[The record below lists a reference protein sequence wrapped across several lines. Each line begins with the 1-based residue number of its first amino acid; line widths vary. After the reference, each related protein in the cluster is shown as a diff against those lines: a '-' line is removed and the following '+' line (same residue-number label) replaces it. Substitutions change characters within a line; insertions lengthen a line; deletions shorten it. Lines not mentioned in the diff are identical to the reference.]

1 MSDIQNNNIAEEEI
15 TEQDINILKKVRLE
29 KLNEL
34 KANNANP
41 YEITKFDVNAKNAE
55 IKLNYEAEEKAIIE
69 AAAGNEEVVS
79 AGLDKIKE
87 RIVFIA
93 GRIMSWRDMGRAN
106 FIDVRDESDRIQVYV
121 RMNDIGKEEFKEFK
135 KWDIGD
141 IIGVEGFVFRTKKG
155 EISVH
160 AQKVTLLSKSLLPLP
175 EKWHGLKDQDTR
187 YRQRY
192 VDLIVNPDVKD
203 TFVKRSLILREI
215 RNYLDNLG
223 YLEVDTPVLHTL
235 EIGAAARPFKTH
247 HNALDLDMYL
257 RIETELYL
265 KRLIVG
271 GFEKVYEVGR
281 IFRNEGMDTS
291 HNPEFTT
298 IEMYQAYTDYK
309 GMMELIEN
317 MYETLAKKICGDTV
331 IEYQGES
338 INLSAPW
345 EKLTMVEAV
354 KKYAGVD
361 YNEWDSD
368 EAARACA
375 KEKGVEVEEGDSA
388 TKGHVLIAF
397 FDEFVEDKL
406 IQPTIIYDY
415 PVENSPLAKRKPSD
429 PAFTERFEYFIY
441 AREMGNAFSELNDP
455 IDQKERFVKQAEA
468 KRAQGANAEVDED
481 FVTALEYGMPP
492 TGGLGLGLD
501 RLVML
506 LTDSASIRDVLLFP
520 TMKSLDGVNK
530 KNDVNNTASEAP
542 EKNVKTESEKIDFS
556 KVKVEPLFE
565 ELVDFD
571 TFSKSD
577 FRAVKVKECVA
588 VPKSKKLLQF
598 TLDDGTGTDRTILSG
613 IHSFYEPEE
622 LVGKTLIAIT
632 NLPPRAMMGID
643 SCGMLLSAIHEE
655 EGEEKLHL
663 LMVDDHIPAGAKL
676 Y

>member
-69 AAAGNEEVVS
+69 AADGNEEVVS

-455 IDQKERFVKQAEA
+455 IDQRERFVKQAEA

-565 ELVDFD
+565 EFVDFD